1 MTVKSGIRKDTQFIR
16 EIKADENLRG
26 IPTLVLSR
34 ASAMEDLLRII
45 ESNTDNFIAPPYDLP
60 DHLSLIESMLAT
72 PIGGHGRD
80 GTGKQ
85 FTVRHDE
92 YTYTIAATNRK
103 LLEYLLSSFEILAGR
118 SSELSAAES
127 KLGIVSESVRELES
141 RVTDQTRDIETLNA
155 DIRQKEQRSIE
166 LARDYDGMTA
176 TLSQKTDEIQNLM
189 MECGNTKI
197 QLESAGHALN
207 EEKIRSES
215 FGKQVI
221 DLTSGLDQQ
230 KSELFTERNR
240 FLAAEQE
247 ISMLKQEKIRSEN
260 ELNRIINGLN
270 ETIKLQETE
279 IAQLK
284 REIEAQTNLGESA
297 EKEIISLKQE
307 KIRSENE
314 LNRIINELHE
324 TATLQETGIAR
335 LKGEIDAET
344 DRRISAENQAG
355 SLRQEVGQLRSTSLS
370 ETEALGQK
378 VTGLEETLSESAA
391 ALETERELRR
401 ISEEKTVTLVRH
413 QDVLE
418 KQIDNL
424 YEELE
429 RAKETASN
437 AFHMK
442 EDLETAATR
451 IHSLEDDVRRL
462 VSEKT
467 MAEQDVQTVTAE
479 PGREKTLL
487 AVERQNIQAVDNGHA
502 DAGKERHLVTA
513 ASFPP
518 G

>member
-1 MTVKSGIRKDTQFIR
+1 
-16 EIKADENLRG
+16 
-26 IPTLVLSR
+26 
-34 ASAMEDLLRII
+34 
-45 ESNTDNFIAPPYDLP
+45 
-60 DHLSLIESMLAT
+60 MLAT

-197 QLESAGHALN
+197 RLESAGHALN

-215 FGKQVI
+215 LGKQVI

-260 ELNRIINGLN
+260 ELNRIINRLN

-279 IAQLK
+279 IA
-284 REIEAQTNLGESA
+284 
-297 EKEIISLKQE
+297 
-307 KIRSENE
+307 
-314 LNRIINELHE
+314 
-324 TATLQETGIAR
+324 R
-335 LKGEIDAET
+335 LKGKSRHKPT
-344 DRRISAENQAG
+344 SV
-355 SLRQEVGQLRSTSLS
+355 SRQKKKL
-370 ETEALGQK
+370 
-378 VTGLEETLSESAA
+378 
-391 ALETERELRR
+391 
-401 ISEEKTVTLVRH
+401 
-413 QDVLE
+413 
-418 KQIDNL
+418 
-424 YEELE
+424 
-429 RAKETASN
+429 
-437 AFHMK
+437 FH
-442 EDLETAATR
+442 
-451 IHSLEDDVRRL
+451 
-462 VSEKT
+462 
-467 MAEQDVQTVTAE
+467 
-479 PGREKTLL
+479 
-487 AVERQNIQAVDNGHA
+487 
-502 DAGKERHLVTA
+502 
-513 ASFPP
+513 
-518 G
+518 